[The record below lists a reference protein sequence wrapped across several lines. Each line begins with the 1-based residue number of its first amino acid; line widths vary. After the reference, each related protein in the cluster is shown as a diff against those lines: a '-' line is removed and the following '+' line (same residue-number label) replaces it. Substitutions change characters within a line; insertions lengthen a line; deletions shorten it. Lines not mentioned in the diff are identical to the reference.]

1 MYILSFNEMSGGIP
15 LHTESEL
22 HETRERAIGRMKS
35 NIDLYVRN
43 LLGIKAHQ
51 DWDFEKAKK
60 HGFEVDYD
68 INGGKVVNI
77 NKPLENYIYYYIDE
91 VEM

>member
-1 MYILSFNEMSGGIP
+1 MYILSINEMIGGVP
-15 LHTESEL
+15 FHNESEL
-22 HETRERAIGRMKS
+22 HETREEAIGRMKS

-51 DWDFEKAKK
+51 DWDIEKAKK

-91 VEM
+91 VEI